1 MNLAEIFIRRP
12 IATTLVM
19 MGIVIFGLMSYQLL
33 PISDLPKVDFPSIVV
48 NANLP
53 GASPETMASSVATP
67 LEKQFSSIAGI
78 NSLNSTS
85 SLGSTQVVMQFDLSR
100 DIDSA
105 AQDVESAINAAAGQL
120 PPMPKPPTY
129 RKTNPTA
136 APILF
141 LYLYSDTLPISDVD
155 EYAEVT
161 IGQPVS
167 MVNGVAQVLVFGSQ
181 QYAVRVQLD
190 PQELA
195 TRGIGLDSVQ
205 NAIKQGNVDLPT
217 GSLSGD
223 NQSFTIQANGQ
234 LNDAAAYRPLIVAYR
249 NGAPVRLQDLG
260 QVIDSVQSDKIFNT
274 YNGHHSVVLAILRQP
289 GTNTVEIVDSIKK
302 LLPTLRQR
310 VPTAIEM
317 GIMFDRSESIR
328 ASVNDVRFTLLLS
341 ICLVV
346 LVIFLFLRN
355 LSATIIP
362 SLALPV
368 SLVGTFAVMYLL
380 SYSLD
385 NLSLMALTLSVGF
398 VVDDAVVM
406 LENIV
411 RHMEM
416 GEGRIEAAL
425 NGSREISF
433 TILSMTLSLVAVFI
447 PMLFMPGILGRLF
460 HEFAVTI
467 AVAISVSGF
476 VSLSLTP
483 MLCSR
488 FISPPKRAGGQGGR
502 GAGGEKATLYEISE
516 RIFDRILQIYEWS
529 LKKVL
534 KYHRTTMI
542 VSGVIL
548 LLTGYL
554 FVVVPKG
561 FIPTEDTGQIVG
573 ITRAA
578 QDISFEEM
586 VRHQQAVADIIRRAP
601 GLESLISNVGA
612 SGPNAALNSG
622 RMIIRLKP
630 RSQRR
635 FSSDQIIQHL
645 RPKLAQVPGIQTFL
659 QTPPAIPIGG
669 QQTNGTY
676 QFTLQSTDTQQLY
689 QYVPQ
694 LAAKMKSLSGLQDV
708 NSDLQLN
715 SLQLQVEIDR
725 KKASTLGITAAQI
738 ENALALAYGSSQ
750 ISLIYAPNDQFY
762 VILELLPQY
771 QRDPNALSLLYI
783 SSSNGQEVP
792 LSTFVKFTQNVGSL
806 TVNHVGQLPSATI
819 SFNLAPGTSL
829 SQATQAITKLA
840 TATNLPTSI
849 TTSFQGSAQAFKSSL
864 QGLGLL
870 LVVAILVI
878 YLVLG
883 ILYENF
889 IHPITIL
896 SGLPSAG
903 FGALL
908 TLLVFH
914 MELDVYSF
922 IGIILLVGIVKKNG
936 IMMVD
941 FAIEAERNEGK
952 RPFDAIYEACVIRFR
967 PIMMTTMAALMGTLP
982 IALGVGTGSESRR
995 PLGVAVVGGLLFSQL
1010 LTLYITPVFY
1020 TYMEAFREKLSKR
1033 RFNRTLVKADLKQ

>member
-19 MGIVIFGLMSYQLL
+19 LGIVIFGLMSYQLL

-129 RKTNPTA
+129 HKTNPTA
-136 APILF
+136 APILY

-181 QYAVRVQLD
+181 QYAVRVQLN

-195 TRGIGLDSVQ
+195 TRGIGLDTVQ
-205 NAIKQGNVDLPT
+205 TAIKQGNVDLPT

-234 LNDAAAYRPLIVAYR
+234 LHDAAAYRPLIVAYR

-260 QVIDSVQSDKIFNT
+260 QVSDSVQSDKIFNT

-289 GTNTVEIVDSIKK
+289 GTNTVEVVDMIKQ

-310 VPTAIEM
+310 VPAAVEM
-317 GIMFDRSESIR
+317 GIMFDRSQSIR
-328 ASVNDVRFTLLLS
+328 ASVNDVKFTLVLS

-368 SLVGTFAVMYLL
+368 SLVGTFAVMYVLG
-380 SYSLD
+380 YSLD

-398 VVDDAVVM
+398 VVDDAVIM

-416 GEGRIEAAL
+416 GEGRLEAAL

-488 FISPPKRAGGQGGR
+488 FISPPVKR
-502 GAGGEKATLYEISE
+502 AGGEKATLYEISE

-542 VSGVIL
+542 ISGVIL

-601 GLESLISNVGA
+601 GLESIISNVGA

-622 RMIIRLKP
+622 RIFIRLKP

-635 FSSDQIIQHL
+635 FSSDQIIQRL
-645 RPKLAQVPGIQTFL
+645 RPKLARVPGIQTFL
-659 QTPPAIPIGG
+659 QTPQAIPIGG
-669 QQTNGTY
+669 QQTNG
-676 QFTLQSTDTQQLY
+676 
-689 QYVPQ
+689 
-694 LAAKMKSLSGLQDV
+694 
-708 NSDLQLN
+708 
-715 SLQLQVEIDR
+715 I
-725 KKASTLGITAAQI
+725 
-738 ENALALAYGSSQ
+738 
-750 ISLIYAPNDQFY
+750 
-762 VILELLPQY
+762 
-771 QRDPNALSLLYI
+771 
-783 SSSNGQEVP
+783 
-792 LSTFVKFTQNVGSL
+792 
-806 TVNHVGQLPSATI
+806 
-819 SFNLAPGTSL
+819 
-829 SQATQAITKLA
+829 
-840 TATNLPTSI
+840 
-849 TTSFQGSAQAFKSSL
+849 
-864 QGLGLL
+864 
-870 LVVAILVI
+870 
-878 YLVLG
+878 
-883 ILYENF
+883 
-889 IHPITIL
+889 
-896 SGLPSAG
+896 
-903 FGALL
+903 
-908 TLLVFH
+908 
-914 MELDVYSF
+914 
-922 IGIILLVGIVKKNG
+922 
-936 IMMVD
+936 
-941 FAIEAERNEGK
+941 
-952 RPFDAIYEACVIRFR
+952 
-967 PIMMTTMAALMGTLP
+967 
-982 IALGVGTGSESRR
+982 
-995 PLGVAVVGGLLFSQL
+995 
-1010 LTLYITPVFY
+1010 
-1020 TYMEAFREKLSKR
+1020 
-1033 RFNRTLVKADLKQ
+1033 

>member
-12 IATTLVM
+12 ITTTLVM
-19 MGIVIFGLMSYQLL
+19 LGIVIFGLMSYQLL

-129 RKTNPTA
+129 HKTNPTA
-136 APILF
+136 APILY

-181 QYAVRVQLD
+181 QYAVRVQLN

-195 TRGIGLDSVQ
+195 TRGIGLDTVQ
-205 NAIKQGNVDLPT
+205 TAIKQGNVDLPT

-234 LNDAAAYRPLIVAYR
+234 LHDAAAYRPLIVAYR

-260 QVIDSVQSDKIFNT
+260 QVSDSVQSDKIFNT

-289 GTNTVEIVDSIKK
+289 GTNTVEVVDMIKQ

-310 VPTAIEM
+310 VPAAVEM
-317 GIMFDRSESIR
+317 GIMFDRSQSIR
-328 ASVNDVRFTLLLS
+328 ASVNDVKFTLVLS

-368 SLVGTFAVMYLL
+368 SLVGTFAVMYVLG
-380 SYSLD
+380 YSLD

-398 VVDDAVVM
+398 VVDDAVIM

-416 GEGRIEAAL
+416 GEGRLEAAL

-488 FISPPKRAGGQGGR
+488 FISPPVKR
-502 GAGGEKATLYEISE
+502 AGGEKATLYEISE

-542 VSGVIL
+542 ISGVIL

-601 GLESLISNVGA
+601 GLESIISNVGA

-622 RMIIRLKP
+622 RIFIRLKP

-635 FSSDQIIQHL
+635 FSSDQIIQRL
-645 RPKLAQVPGIQTFL
+645 RPKLARVPGIQTFL
-659 QTPPAIPIGG
+659 QTPQAIPIGG
-669 QQTNGTY
+669 QQTNG
-676 QFTLQSTDTQQLY
+676 
-689 QYVPQ
+689 
-694 LAAKMKSLSGLQDV
+694 
-708 NSDLQLN
+708 
-715 SLQLQVEIDR
+715 I
-725 KKASTLGITAAQI
+725 
-738 ENALALAYGSSQ
+738 
-750 ISLIYAPNDQFY
+750 
-762 VILELLPQY
+762 
-771 QRDPNALSLLYI
+771 
-783 SSSNGQEVP
+783 
-792 LSTFVKFTQNVGSL
+792 
-806 TVNHVGQLPSATI
+806 
-819 SFNLAPGTSL
+819 
-829 SQATQAITKLA
+829 
-840 TATNLPTSI
+840 
-849 TTSFQGSAQAFKSSL
+849 
-864 QGLGLL
+864 
-870 LVVAILVI
+870 
-878 YLVLG
+878 
-883 ILYENF
+883 
-889 IHPITIL
+889 
-896 SGLPSAG
+896 
-903 FGALL
+903 
-908 TLLVFH
+908 
-914 MELDVYSF
+914 
-922 IGIILLVGIVKKNG
+922 
-936 IMMVD
+936 
-941 FAIEAERNEGK
+941 
-952 RPFDAIYEACVIRFR
+952 
-967 PIMMTTMAALMGTLP
+967 
-982 IALGVGTGSESRR
+982 
-995 PLGVAVVGGLLFSQL
+995 
-1010 LTLYITPVFY
+1010 
-1020 TYMEAFREKLSKR
+1020 
-1033 RFNRTLVKADLKQ
+1033 

>member
-19 MGIVIFGLMSYQLL
+19 LGIVIFGLMSYQLL

-129 RKTNPTA
+129 HKTNPTA
-136 APILF
+136 APILY

-181 QYAVRVQLD
+181 QYAVRVQLN

-195 TRGIGLDSVQ
+195 TRGIGLDTVQ
-205 NAIKQGNVDLPT
+205 TAIKQGNVDLPT

-223 NQSFTIQANGQ
+223 YQGFTIQSNGQ
-234 LNDAAAYRPLIVAYR
+234 LHDAAAYRPLIVAYR

-289 GTNTVEIVDSIKK
+289 GTNTVEVVDTIKK

-310 VPTAIEM
+310 VPAAVEM
-317 GIMFDRSESIR
+317 GIMFDRSQSIR

-380 SYSLD
+380 GGYSLD

-416 GEGRIEAAL
+416 GEGRLEAAL

-433 TILSMTLSLVAVFI
+433 TILSMTVSLVAVFI

-488 FISPPKRAGGQGGR
+488 FISPPVKR
-502 GAGGEKATLYEISE
+502 AGGEKATLYEISE

-542 VSGVIL
+542 ISGVIL

-601 GLESLISNVGA
+601 GVESLISNVGA

-622 RMIIRLKP
+622 RIIMRLKP

-669 QQTNGTY
+669 QQTNGIY
-676 QFTLQSTDTQQLY
+676 QFTLQSTDTQELF
-689 QYVPQ
+689 QYIPQ
-694 LAAKMKSLSGLQDV
+694 LEAKMKTLPGLQDV

-725 KKASTLGITAAQI
+725 KKASALGITAAQI
-738 ENALALAYGSSQ
+738 ENTLSNAYGSSQ
-750 ISLIYAPNDQFY
+750 ISLIFAPNDQFY

-771 QRDPNALSLLYI
+771 QRDPEALSLLYI

-792 LSTFVKFTQNVGSL
+792 LSTFVKFTPKVGSL

-840 TATNLPTSI
+840 HATNLPTSI
-849 TTSFQGSAQAFKSSL
+849 NTSFQGSAKAFAASL

-941 FAIEAERNEGK
+941 FAIEAQRNEGK
-952 RPFDAIYEACVIRFR
+952 RPLDAIYQACLVRFR

-982 IALGVGTGSESRR
+982 IALGLGTGSESRR

-1033 RFNRTLVKADLKQ
+1033 QFNRTLIEANLKR

>member
-12 IATTLVM
+12 ITTTLVM
-19 MGIVIFGLMSYQLL
+19 LGIVIFGLMSYQLL

-129 RKTNPTA
+129 HKTNPTA
-136 APILF
+136 APILY

-181 QYAVRVQLD
+181 QYAVRVQLN

-195 TRGIGLDSVQ
+195 TRGIGLDTVQ
-205 NAIKQGNVDLPT
+205 TAIKQGNVDLPT

-223 NQSFTIQANGQ
+223 YQGFTIQSNGQ
-234 LNDAAAYRPLIVAYR
+234 LHDAAAYRPLIVAYR

-260 QVIDSVQSDKIFNT
+260 QVSDSVQSDKIFNT

-289 GTNTVEIVDSIKK
+289 GTNTVEVVDMIKQ

-310 VPTAIEM
+310 VPAAVEM
-317 GIMFDRSESIR
+317 GIMFDRSQSIR
-328 ASVNDVRFTLLLS
+328 ASVNDVKFTLVLS

-368 SLVGTFAVMYLL
+368 SLVGTFAVMYVLG
-380 SYSLD
+380 YSLD

-398 VVDDAVVM
+398 VVDDAVIM

-416 GEGRIEAAL
+416 GEGRLEAAL

-488 FISPPKRAGGQGGR
+488 FISPPVKR
-502 GAGGEKATLYEISE
+502 AGGEKATLYEISE

-542 VSGVIL
+542 ISGVIL

-601 GLESLISNVGA
+601 GLESIISNVGA

-622 RMIIRLKP
+622 RIFIRLKP

-635 FSSDQIIQHL
+635 FSSDQIIQRL
-645 RPKLAQVPGIQTFL
+645 RPKLARVPGIQTFL
-659 QTPPAIPIGG
+659 QTPQAIPIGG
-669 QQTNGTY
+669 QQTNG
-676 QFTLQSTDTQQLY
+676 
-689 QYVPQ
+689 
-694 LAAKMKSLSGLQDV
+694 
-708 NSDLQLN
+708 
-715 SLQLQVEIDR
+715 I
-725 KKASTLGITAAQI
+725 
-738 ENALALAYGSSQ
+738 
-750 ISLIYAPNDQFY
+750 
-762 VILELLPQY
+762 
-771 QRDPNALSLLYI
+771 
-783 SSSNGQEVP
+783 
-792 LSTFVKFTQNVGSL
+792 
-806 TVNHVGQLPSATI
+806 
-819 SFNLAPGTSL
+819 
-829 SQATQAITKLA
+829 
-840 TATNLPTSI
+840 
-849 TTSFQGSAQAFKSSL
+849 
-864 QGLGLL
+864 
-870 LVVAILVI
+870 
-878 YLVLG
+878 
-883 ILYENF
+883 
-889 IHPITIL
+889 
-896 SGLPSAG
+896 
-903 FGALL
+903 
-908 TLLVFH
+908 
-914 MELDVYSF
+914 
-922 IGIILLVGIVKKNG
+922 
-936 IMMVD
+936 
-941 FAIEAERNEGK
+941 
-952 RPFDAIYEACVIRFR
+952 
-967 PIMMTTMAALMGTLP
+967 
-982 IALGVGTGSESRR
+982 
-995 PLGVAVVGGLLFSQL
+995 
-1010 LTLYITPVFY
+1010 
-1020 TYMEAFREKLSKR
+1020 
-1033 RFNRTLVKADLKQ
+1033 